1 MGKSYF
7 LIFGLYR
14 MDSRFRVGDYVRTAR
29 KISKNKISFDDG
41 MEEIRKISDKFTIDG
56 AISKILGEN
65 WYGSYDNDVKYLLYR
80 YEEYLCEQNH
90 ESITTDL
97 WEKNLE

>member
-1 MGKSYF
+1 
-7 LIFGLYR
+7 
-14 MDSRFRVGDYVRTAR
+14 
-29 KISKNKISFDDG
+29 

-80 YEEYLCEQNH
+80 YEEYLCEQN
-90 ESITTDL
+90 
-97 WEKNLE
+97 NF